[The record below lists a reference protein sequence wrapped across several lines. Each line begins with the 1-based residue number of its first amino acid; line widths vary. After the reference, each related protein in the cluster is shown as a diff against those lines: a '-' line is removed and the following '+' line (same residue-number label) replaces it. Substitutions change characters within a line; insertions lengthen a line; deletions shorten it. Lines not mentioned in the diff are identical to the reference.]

1 MMNKLVILLLSACCL
16 LMTACD
22 KENDETA
29 QGFRIMNADVDLAA
43 GGGTVEVA
51 LQARTDCRFG
61 CGLVQGN
68 RSDKRKDNFA
78 CQSQL

>member
-29 QGFRIMNADVDLAA
+29 QGFRVMKADVDLVA

-51 LQARTDCRFG
+51 GYRRTDCRFV

>member
-43 GGGTVEVA
+43 GVFRIYSSG
-51 LQARTDCRFG
+51 RCR
-61 CGLVQGN
+61 
-68 RSDKRKDNFA
+68 R
-78 CQSQL
+78 QLGVYR